1 MRVRRIII
9 KVFQP
14 GNKQFRILN
23 LQAPPRRVFTE
34 QGIQAA
40 LKQVADSIERL
51 HPLEDYELKE
61 LKGHQFNFVHIGTR
75 EAEAI

>member
-1 MRVRRIII
+1 MLVRHILI

-14 GNKQFRILN
+14 GNKLSRTLR
-23 LQAPPRRVFTE
+23 LQAPPRKGFSE
-34 QGIQAA
+34 QGIQSA
-40 LKQVADSIERL
+40 LKQVADRIERL
-51 HPLEDYELKE
+51 HPLEEYELKE